1 MEKLNED
8 RAESLVELGIASTDT
23 RGPLGDMIEA
33 VGLWHKAGIA
43 DS

>member
-1 MEKLNED
+1 MDRSNEQ
-8 RAESLVELGIASTDT
+8 ESGQLTELGIASSDT